1 MKKRKFMAVL
11 LAAALC
17 VLGGCSNAKEET
29 GGSDAPEEYQF
40 VSEHV
45 GKSLEEVKKLID
57 GDWEDRSEPDS
68 DIKQYQDADGN
79 FYIFYGDRLRAVRYA
94 YDDAE
99 KGFQACRANY
109 EYINETFGDEILDHV
124 MPDQK
129 TLKDIQSLDA
139 FKEYGDEE
147 SKYDVASNWYFAED
161 PSQWEYADP
170 KLEEV
175 WETYDNQPV
184 LILDMWMID
193 DELSLAVGYV
203 GLPKE

>member
-17 VLGGCSNAKEET
+17 VLGGCSNAAEET

-45 GKSLEEVKKLID
+45 GKSSEEVKKLID

-68 DIKQYQDADGN
+68 DMKQYQDADGN
-79 FYIFYGDRLRAVRYA
+79 FYIFYGDRLRGVRYA

-124 MPDQK
+124 LPDQK

-139 FKEYGDEE
+139 FKEYGDGE
-147 SKYDVASNWYFAED
+147 SEYDVASNWYFAED

-175 WETYDNQPV
+175 WEMYDNQPV

>member
-17 VLGGCSNAKEET
+17 VLGGCSNAAEET

-45 GKSLEEVKKLID
+45 GKSSEEVKKLID

-68 DIKQYQDADGN
+68 DMKQYQDADGN
-79 FYIFYGDRLRAVRYA
+79 FYIFYGDRLGAVRFA

-109 EYINETFGDEILDHV
+109 AYINETFGDEILDHV

-139 FKEYGDEE
+139 FKEYGDGE
-147 SKYDVASNWYFAED
+147 SEYDVASNWYFAED